1 MTNSAV
7 SSIAPSEVDWVGT
20 LEPQYYGQYFDYGML
35 LIFGGIPW
43 QVSFR
48 SDLFFFL
55 TNKQKIKNFRHSSS
69 LAGASHSNWNWNLK
83 NGKSTWNDWWRVEIK
98 CWCVHIQDHLDWS
111 FYMCHIFL
119 NWNRLTFNEFC
130 RANRPAGRRSCLT
143 WQLLVASSW
152 PCRPS

>member
-48 SDLFFFL
+48 SDLFFFIK
-55 TNKQKIKNFRHSSS
+55 NKNKKNFRHSSS
-69 LAGASHSNWNWNLK
+69 LARA
-83 NGKSTWNDWWRVEIK
+83 R
-98 CWCVHIQDHLDWS
+98 HIR
-111 FYMCHIFL
+111 I
-119 NWNRLTFNEFC
+119 
-130 RANRPAGRRSCLT
+130 
-143 WQLLVASSW
+143 
-152 PCRPS
+152 